1 MSSLIGSSGA
11 TGQMSGNRMSGQ
23 SSGQMANRSA
33 GMGKTP
39 KGYEKFQQFSPE
51 QMELFKSLFGHLM
64 PDSFLSK
71 LAGGDEET
79 FNQIEGPALKQFSGL
94 QGNLASR
101 FSGNMG
107 GGNGQGALSSRNSS
121 GFQNTSN
128 QAASDF
134 ASQLQSQRQGLQ
146 SQAIRDLLGMGNQLL
161 GQQSFGYTPKQKSG
175 WQDFLSSLGGGLGQG
190 LGSLPGLF
198 F

>member
-1 MSSLIGSSGA
+1 MSSLIGSTGA
-11 TGQMSGNRMSGQ
+11 TGRMSGNQMSGQ

-101 FSGNMG
+101 FSGM
-107 GGNGQGALSSRNSS
+107 GQGGRHSS

-161 GQQSFGYTPKQKSG
+161 GQQSFGYAPKQKSG